1 MESSMRDTFYPAGT
15 ELALSGPSW
24 GHSPTL
30 RRWRDRVPGF
40 SLIELLVVIAVI
52 AFLVA
57 ILLPSLQR
65 AREDARRTVCLANL
79 KHLGAGMFTYSS
91 VNREKGPQTVPLFV
105 NGLAVGYQG
114 KSAPR
119 NLLSAATQM
128 VNLGLLWPKMIG
140 DPKEFYCPSQRRF
153 LYGSNPR
160 NFLKETVAG
169 SYAYAV
175 HIPSA
180 QSPRLSAIRH
190 LAMATDDFVSGSDH
204 EGIGR
209 YSHVVGYNVLYTDG
223 SAYWYANPSGSI
235 WKRAVYWDDETDD
248 ITYDSLYKSGAG
260 YVPSTY
266 ATTGSYDK
274 YDLFRVWRAFC
285 YHRADPF

>member
-1 MESSMRDTFYPAGT
+1 MHERTHQD
-15 ELALSGPSW
+15 
-24 GHSPTL
+24 GHSLVRARGSRSMKRAAPRPMGTA
-30 RRWRDRVPGF
+30 RSGF

-52 AFLVA
+52 VLLVS

-91 VNREKGPQTVPLFV
+91 VNRENGPQVVPLV
-105 NGLAVGYQG
+105 VGGVPVGYQG
-114 KSAPR
+114 RTAPR
-119 NLLSAATQM
+119 NLLSTAGQM
-128 VNLGLLWPKMIG
+128 VNLGLLWPRMIG
-140 DPKEFYCPSQRRF
+140 EPQEFFCPSQRKF
-153 LYGSNPR
+153 LAGSNPR
-160 NFLKETVAG
+160 RFLKETVVG

-175 HIPSA
+175 HIPSG

-209 YSHVVGYNVLYTDG
+209 YSHAVGYNVLYTDG

-235 WKRAVYWDDETDD
+235 WKKAVYWDDETDD
-248 ITYDSLYKSGAG
+248 VTYDALYKNGAG
-260 YVPSTY
+260 YSSSTY
-266 ATTGSYDK
+266 YYPGTYDK
-274 YDLFRVWRAFC
+274 YDLFRVWRSFC
-285 YHRADPF
+285 YHRPDPF